1 MTDQSRLGADQ
12 AEQIRAAARD
22 LATINGI
29 ERTSAAREVLLD
41 LAAALTDL
49 TAPVTALVED
59 HLDARDEDA
68 DYDREAHEA
77 IAALTTAAAGLQHI
91 ANNH

>member
-1 MTDQSRLGADQ
+1 MTTSPLGADQ

-22 LATINGI
+22 LAAVDGI

-41 LAAALTDL
+41 LAAALADL
-49 TAPVTALVED
+49 TVPVTALVED

-68 DYDREAHEA
+68 DYTREAHEA
-77 IAALTTAAAGLQHI
+77 MAALTSAAAGLQHI
-91 ANNH
+91 AENH